1 MTKRLEQYLQER
13 CDRYVR
19 EFEERDDA
27 VTALKVGLLKER
39 GAQILNV
46 KANARNIK
54 RSVQGNQEIIRYE
67 AHWQYFIKQKDFYY
81 IEEENKKR
89 IAVFEDGEC
98 LSETEIQVPQHPDVQ
113 EELQLKEAPD
123 FRQYEYNRLKAVQY
137 AERYWQEYNPAYHAF
152 EDDCTNFISQCLH
165 AGGVPMWGKPNRG
178 NGWWYSG
185 KSWSYSWT
193 VAHALKLL
201 LQSPKGGP
209 KATKVSS
216 PDQLELGDVICYD
229 FEGDGRTNHTTIVT
243 AKDYFDMPL
252 VNAHTFDS
260 RQRYWSYEDSTKYTP
275 QMKYTFFHIEND
287 E

>member
-13 CDRYVR
+13 CNRYVR
-19 EFEERDDA
+19 EFEARDDA
-27 VTALKVGLLKER
+27 VAAIKVELLKER
-39 GAQILNV
+39 GAHILNV
-46 KANARNIK
+46 RANARNIE
-54 RSVQGNQEIIRYE
+54 RSEQGKQEVIQYE

-81 IEEENKKR
+81 IEEEKQKR
-89 IAVFEDGEC
+89 VAIFDQGEC
-98 LSETEIQVPQHPDVQ
+98 LSDAEIPVPAHPAAL
-113 EELQLKEAPD
+113 EELQWKEVPEL
-123 FRQYEYNRLKAVQY
+123 RKYEYDRFKAVQY
-137 AERYWQEYNPAYHAF
+137 AERYWQDYNPAYQAF

-165 AGGVPMWGKPNRG
+165 AGGVPTWGQSNRAK
-178 NGWWYSG
+178 GWWYSG
-185 KSWSYSWT
+185 NSWSYSWT

-209 KATKVSS
+209 KATEVSS

-275 QMKYTFFHIEND
+275 QMQYTFYHIED
-287 E
+287 DA